1 MWCAHS
7 HGAAGTG
14 AHAPSHVLCCCRLGI
29 HLAALRPAFTECQAQ
44 CHIPWALRMFLP
56 LGTYTPVGWWVPASG
71 YSVFN
76 LSGIRVYV
84 MEVEIGGLF
93 TSLRTWVSVSWERVP
108 LLGVNVPPGIHVSS
122 LPGIWPQLGGSW
134 TAGSPAVGTLKEGLG
149 PGGHAECQYEC
160 RYVSSG
166 CCPVGVGPT
175 GSAAP
180 LRGPGSPACQGWKKM
195 LPPPCPPGLCHDTH
209 RPALDTGHPGSPV
222 GTHSEWGPL
231 PPHLWAEEE

>member
-1 MWCAHS
+1 MCPQSRGCWNR
-7 HGAAGTG
+7 G

-93 TSLRTWVSVSWERVP
+93 TSLRTWVSWERVP

-122 LPGIWPQLGGSW
+122 LPGVWPQL
-134 TAGSPAVGTLKEGLG
+134 AGPGQQGAQPLG
-149 PGGHAECQYEC
+149 P
-160 RYVSSG
+160 
-166 CCPVGVGPT
+166 
-175 GSAAP
+175 
-180 LRGPGSPACQGWKKM
+180 
-195 LPPPCPPGLCHDTH
+195 
-209 RPALDTGHPGSPV
+209 
-222 GTHSEWGPL
+222 
-231 PPHLWAEEE
+231 